1 MTQGRNTRQAWDRE
15 WLVEDDPWYRS
26 LWLNLRDLLQS
37 PISASAPPPRVP
49 GAAVFRAPRLGVE
62 VGGWQESFVESLRFL
77 LRPERAPQ
85 IAVTSKPVPVPEIW
99 QTGLYRKQSRR
110 TALISALVHVTVV
123 LLAVFPF
130 ARGAVKAQ
138 PETTT
143 VELVPLDDIGDYK
156 LTLPPSTKKAGG
168 GGGGGERNPLPA
180 SKGRL
185 PKFSLRAQ
193 LTPPVAVIRNPNPKL
208 TAEPTVVVPPDIK
221 IESPNLPNYGD
232 PLAASRIPS
241 GGPGSGGG
249 IGTGSG
255 GGVGPGFGP
264 GVGPGH
270 GGGTGGGAFRIG
282 GSVSA
287 PTCIYCPDPEYSEE
301 ARKARH
307 QGVVVLWAVV
317 DESGRAQQIR
327 VQKSL
332 GLGLDEAAVRA
343 VQNWRFR
350 PAQRFEKAVPVYM
363 AIEVNFHLY

>member
-1 MTQGRNTRQAWDRE
+1 MRQGRNSRQAWDRE
-15 WLVEDDPWYRS
+15 WLVEEVPWYRS
-26 LWLNLRDLLQS
+26 LWFNLRDFLHS
-37 PISASAPPPRVP
+37 PISNSALPTRAP
-49 GAAVFRAPRLGVE
+49 GAVVFRAPRLGIE
-62 VGGWQESFVESLRFL
+62 IEGWQHSFLDTLRSL
-77 LRPERAPQ
+77 LRPDRTPQ
-85 IAVTSKPVPVPEIW
+85 VAVTSKPVPVPEIW
-99 QTGLYRKQSRR
+99 QSALYRKQSRR
-110 TALISALVHVTVV
+110 TALISALAHVTVL

-130 ARGAVKAQ
+130 ARDAVKAQ
-138 PETTT
+138 PETTA
-143 VELVPLDDIGDYK
+143 VELVPIDDISDYK
-156 LTLPPSTKKAGG
+156 LTLPPSPKKAGG

-193 LTPPVAVIRNPNPKL
+193 LTPPAAVIRNPNPKL
-208 TAEPTVVVPPDIK
+208 TAEPTVVVPPNIK
-221 IESPNLPNYGD
+221 IDSPNMPNYGD
-232 PLAASRIPS
+232 PLSASLIPS

-255 GGVGPGFGP
+255 GGVGSGGGP
-264 GVGPGH
+264 GVGPGF

-317 DESGRAQQIR
+317 DENGRAQQIR

-350 PAQRFEKAVPVYM
+350 PAQRFEKA
-363 AIEVNFHLY
+363 

>member
-15 WLVEDDPWYRS
+15 WTVEDVPWYRS
-26 LWLNLRDLLQS
+26 LWINLHDLFQPRPS
-37 PISASAPPPRVP
+37 PPVARVP
-49 GAAVFRAPRLGVE
+49 GAAVFRAPRLDVE
-62 VGGWQESFVESLRFL
+62 VGGWQESFFDTLRSL
-77 LRPERAPQ
+77 LRPDRLPPA
-85 IAVTSKPVPVPEIW
+85 AVTSKPVPVPEIW
-99 QTGLYRKQSRR
+99 QSALYRKQSRR
-110 TALISALVHVTVV
+110 TALISALAHVTVI

-130 ARGAVKAQ
+130 ARDAVLA
-138 PETTT
+138 PTETTT
-143 VELVPLDDIGDYK
+143 VELVPIDNIGDYK
-156 LTLPPSTKKAGG
+156 LTLPASPKKPGG
-168 GGGGGERNPLPA
+168 GGGGGERNPIPA
-180 SKGRL
+180 RKGRL
-185 PKFSLRAQ
+185 PRFDLKQ
-193 LTPPVAVIRNPNPKL
+193 LTPPAAVIRNPNPKL
-208 TAEPTVVVPPDIK
+208 AAEPTVVVPPNIK
-221 IESPNLPNYGD
+221 IDSPNMPNYGD
-232 PLAASRIPS
+232 PLSASLIPS
-241 GGPGSGGG
+241 GGPGSRGG

-270 GGGTGGGAFRIG
+270 GGGAGGGAYRIG

-317 DESGRAQQIR
+317 DESGRANQIR

-332 GLGLDEAAVRA
+332 GLGLDESAVRA

-350 PAQRFEKAVPVYM
+350 PAERSNKPVPVYM

>member
-1 MTQGRNTRQAWDRE
+1 MAQERSTRQAWDRE
-15 WLVEDDPWYRS
+15 WLVEAVPWYRS
-26 LWLNLRDLLQS
+26 LWPNLRELFQS
-37 PISASAPPPRVP
+37 RPTVPAARVP
-49 GAAVFRAPRLGVE
+49 GTAVFRAPRLNLE
-62 VGGWQESFVESLRFL
+62 VGGWHESLFDTLRFL
-77 LRPERAPQ
+77 LRPDRLPPV
-85 IAVTSKPVPVPEIW
+85 AVTSKPVPVPEIW
-99 QTGLYRKQSRR
+99 QSALYRRQSHR
-110 TALISALVHVTVV
+110 TTLISALAHVTVI

-130 ARGAVKAQ
+130 ARDAVKAQ

-143 VELVPLDDIGDYK
+143 VELVPIDDIGEYK
-156 LTLPPSTKKAGG
+156 ISLPPSTKKAGG

-193 LTPPVAVIRNPNPKL
+193 LTPPAAVIRNPNPKL
-208 TAEPTVVVPPDIK
+208 AVEPTVVVPPDIK
-221 IESPNLPNYGD
+221 IESPNLPQYGD
-232 PLAASRIPS
+232 PLSASLIPS

-270 GGGTGGGAFRIG
+270 GGGFGGGAFRIG
-282 GSVSA
+282 GNVSA
-287 PTCIYCPDPEYSEE
+287 PLCIYCPDPEYSEE

-317 DESGRAQQIR
+317 DENGRAQQIR
-327 VQKSL
+327 IQKSL
-332 GLGLDEAAVRA
+332 GLGLDESAIRA

-350 PAQRFEKAVPVYM
+350 PAERFGKPVPVYM